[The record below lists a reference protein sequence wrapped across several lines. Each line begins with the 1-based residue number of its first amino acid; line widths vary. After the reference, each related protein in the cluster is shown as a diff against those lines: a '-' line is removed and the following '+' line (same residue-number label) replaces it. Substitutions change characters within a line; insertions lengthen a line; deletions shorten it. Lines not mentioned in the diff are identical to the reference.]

1 MNVFLRYPASCF
13 CEVVHDSTLVT
24 LYVARLAW
32 APTQHPSEARV
43 ELSFLHIV
51 AIYGATTVCW
61 EPILFHA
68 LGSQLCHLEGSPIQE
83 GRRGPA
89 VYAQCPPCC
98 IIVLRERVGAPKREG
113 SRVVTIAVF
122 GLRGCGLGVGMCAV
136 ALVSIV
142 AWRVDRE
149 VCVDVWV
156 VVRGRS
162 RAVVQKGHRPGTLY
176 VWAEHD
182 HLS

>member
-1 MNVFLRYPASCF
+1 MFGG
-13 CEVVHDSTLVT
+13 
-24 LYVARLAW
+24 
-32 APTQHPSEARV
+32 APTQHPSEAWV

-61 EPILFHA
+61 EPILLLA

-98 IIVLRERVGAPKREG
+98 IIVLRERVGTPKCEG
-113 SRVVTIAVF
+113 SRVVTIAAF
-122 GLRGCGLGVGMCAV
+122 GLRGRGLGVGMCAV

-142 AWRVDRE
+142 AWRADRE

-162 RAVVQKGHRPGTLY
+162 GAAVQKGHSPGIL
-176 VWAEHD
+176 VCV
-182 HLS
+182 S

>member
-32 APTQHPSEARV
+32 APTQHPSEARI

-51 AIYGATTVCW
+51 AIYGATSVCW
-61 EPILFHA
+61 EPMLFHA
-68 LGSQLCHLEGSPIQE
+68 LGRQFCHLEGSPIQE

-113 SRVVTIAVF
+113 SRVVTIAVL

-149 VCVDVWV
+149 VCVDVRV

-162 RAVVQKGHRPGTLY
+162 RTTVQKGHSPGILY
-176 VWAEHD
+176 VWGEHD